1 LEKYENPGSAFRFC
15 VDKKNFEKEL
25 FENDDITIT
34 VIFLP
39 GFLQLQ
45 IEKFCGVE

>member
-1 LEKYENPGSAFRFC
+1 MKIVSLRF
-15 VDKKNFEKEL
+15 VFVLTKKHFEKEL

-34 VIFLP
+34 VISLP